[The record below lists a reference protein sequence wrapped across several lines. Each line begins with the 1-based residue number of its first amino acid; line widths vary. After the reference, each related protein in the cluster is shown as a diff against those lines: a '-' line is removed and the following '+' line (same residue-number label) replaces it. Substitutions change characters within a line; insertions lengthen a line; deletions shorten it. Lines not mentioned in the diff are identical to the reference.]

1 MNARRLIVMT
11 MLAAVV
17 ATAAGC
23 GGGGAAPAG
32 GGGTSG
38 GKVIKGGILRVGTIS
53 YIDSLNPFVALLSQ
67 SYNAFV
73 MEYPQLVQYGPGPKL
88 EGDWATSWSHSA
100 DGLTWTFHL
109 KPGGK
114 WSDGTP
120 LTAADAAWTGNLIV
134 KYAAGPTSLLA
145 AALSHVKDMQA
156 PNADTLVI
164 HYTKPVAN
172 VLPQLEQFW
181 VLPEHVWKKYAG
193 NNGKDLKTFRPE
205 QSLPTVAGGAYS
217 ITKFQEKGTTV
228 YKPNPFFYGPKSN
241 ADAVAMTYYTNST
254 SMIADLQAGNIDFA
268 DQVPF
273 SAIASLKSDSRF
285 VLQSVPGDEVTNITL
300 NTNPLKP
307 KNREL
312 LDPKL
317 REALEYATDRN
328 SIVKVI
334 FAGHARPW
342 ANLLS
347 LQSGKFW
354 LNPAIKPLP
363 FDIGKANAIL
373 DSLGYKE
380 GSDGIRVVPATT
392 GTYAQPA
399 HKMDYTVMVPDGLD
413 FNGDRQFQII
423 ANDWK
428 QIGIQLHEQAGGDS
442 GQAYGIETAGKYT
455 KFDFATWDWAE
466 YIDPDSQLSYMTRA
480 QWYSWSDTGYNNPL
494 FNKQYL
500 QQATLIDPKA
510 RQALVWKMEAEVE
523 HDRPYIQLVDEDIV
537 TANDQSWT
545 GFDANLGAY
554 CKCYYTSPHKTG

>member
-1 MNARRLIVMT
+1 
-11 MLAAVV
+11 
-17 ATAAGC
+17 
-23 GGGGAAPAG
+23 
-32 GGGTSG
+32 
-38 GKVIKGGILRVGTIS
+38 
-53 YIDSLNPFVALLSQ
+53 
-67 SYNAFV
+67 
-73 MEYPQLVQYGPGPKL
+73 
-88 EGDWATSWSHSA
+88 
-100 DGLTWTFHL
+100 
-109 KPGGK
+109 
-114 WSDGTP
+114 
-120 LTAADAAWTGNLIV
+120 V
-134 KYAAGPTSLLA
+134 KYGAGPAAYLA
-145 AALSHVKDMQA
+145 AALTHVTKMDA
-156 PNADTLVI
+156 PNPSTLII
-164 HYTKPVAN
+164 HYDKPIAN

-241 ADAVAMTYYTNST
+241 AEAVAMTYYTNST

-373 DSLGYKE
+373 DSLGYKK